1 MRKMKTLQE
10 IVMRF
15 LGVIGGAVFGLV
27 VLAYFFISALA
38 DYRNCWLGWKDT
50 AKGLAGWA
58 VFIIAAIGYYPV
70 MAVEHVVDGD

>member
-1 MRKMKTLQE
+1 MKTFRE
-10 IVMRF
+10 IMMR
-15 LGVIGGAVFGLV
+15 LLEVIGGAAFGLV

-58 VFIIAAIGYYPV
+58 IFIIAAVSYYPV
-70 MAVEHVVDGD
+70 LATEHLFVGD